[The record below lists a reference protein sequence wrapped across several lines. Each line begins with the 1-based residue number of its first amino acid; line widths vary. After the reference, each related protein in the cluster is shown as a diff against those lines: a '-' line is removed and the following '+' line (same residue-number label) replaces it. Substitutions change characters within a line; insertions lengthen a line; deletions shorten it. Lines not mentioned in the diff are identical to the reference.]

1 MGGPQGP
8 PIFFSIPRAR
18 MIRLYY
24 GSDTQKTHHVVQ
36 NVLLPILE
44 RQRVHVKDKVIA
56 ELTDDDWSDHEV
68 FILGVPTWY
77 YGELQSDWEAYF
89 DHFRKL
95 DFSGKTVAL
104 FGLGDQW
111 GYDEWFI
118 DGVGILAEALLDR
131 GATLIGAWPT
141 EGYDFQ
147 KSRALKND
155 NEFHGLALDEDNQ
168 YELTQERCER
178 WVQLVLSE
186 LNATGH
192 PVLQKTTM
200 VYTIWEN

>member
-56 ELTDDDWSDHEV
+56 ELTDVDWSDHEV

-111 GYDEWFI
+111 GYGEWFI
-118 DGVGILAEALLDR
+118 DGVGILAEALLES
-131 GATLIGAWPT
+131 GATLVGAWPT

-147 KSRALKND
+147 KSRALKN
-155 NEFHGLALDEDNQ
+155 NCEFYGLALDEDNQ
-168 YELTQERCER
+168 YEFTQERCES
-178 WVQLVLSE
+178 WLQLVLSE

-192 PVLQKTTM
+192 SVFQKTTI
-200 VYTIWEN
+200 VHTIWKN

>member
-1 MGGPQGP
+1 
-8 PIFFSIPRAR
+8 

-56 ELTDDDWSDHEV
+56 ELTDVDWSDHEV

-111 GYDEWFI
+111 GYGEWFI
-118 DGVGILAEALLDR
+118 DGVGILAEALLEN
-131 GATLIGAWPT
+131 GATLVGAWPT

-147 KSRALKND
+147 KSRALKN
-155 NEFHGLALDEDNQ
+155 NCEFYGLALDEDNQ
-168 YELTQERCER
+168 YEFTQERCES
-178 WVQLVLSE
+178 WLQLVLSE

-192 PVLQKTTM
+192 SVFQKTTI
-200 VYTIWEN
+200 VHTIWKN